1 MQWQFIY
8 LLVECN
14 MADNYFKRGKRDK
27 AMKLC
32 QQVMEKLNDMEE
44 HDQITGKEFESYI
57 LLLLNV
63 MLWQVKV
70 LLN

>member
-8 LLVECN
+8 LLVECK
-14 MADNYFKRGKRDK
+14 MAENYFKRGKRGK

-44 HDQITGKEFESYI
+44 YDQIKGKEFES
-57 LLLLNV
+57 
-63 MLWQVKV
+63 
-70 LLN
+70 